1 MTPED
6 HSRQAFD
13 AACTV
18 GPTHRAAFAYGYL
31 ASMLAGE
38 ASAPRSTVL
47 AVIDGLNRAI
57 REGMEDGL
65 IL

>member
-6 HSRQAFD
+6 HARAAFD
-13 AACTV
+13 ACCEIEV
-18 GPTHRAAFAYGYL
+18 SHRAAFAYGYL
-31 ASMLAGE
+31 AAMVAGE

-57 REGMEDGL
+57 REGMEEGL